1 MCDNEGKCARQTLS
15 DYYPTEGV
23 TKVATTL
30 PSPSFE
36 SYLEML
42 QFRYR
47 RSPIGSRRG
56 IALSFLHMSSEH
68 KRFHP
73 PNLCWALDFTFFG
86 VTMLLFESMT
96 VRTTSRQD
104 LHRCPQGEH
113 EGDYPPQP
121 LGYYYLF
128 LKRF

>member
-73 PNLCWALDFTFFG
+73 PQPVLGARFHIFWCDDAFIRIHD
-86 VTMLLFESMT
+86 
-96 VRTTSRQD
+96 RQD
-104 LHRCPQGEH
+104 
-113 EGDYPPQP
+113 D
-121 LGYYYLF
+121 
-128 LKRF
+128 KSTRFTSVSPR